1 MSFPQ
6 SVGRGR
12 GLART
17 RARSV
22 TIGALVAAAL
32 AARVMAADEAPVNA
46 PAALSAEQQALADRM
61 QAFQERTE
69 ASIFSRVTKLN
80 GDLALEE
87 RVFDY
92 DNAAHTVKVARGKV
106 VEKAGWYVNVTK
118 KAIPPFV
125 PEPLWSRYVEIN
137 VHPTTPHVGMLHATV
152 YVTYLA
158 NGKSVLAGYMDYVP
172 GVWHDDDNARLK
184 ESLDAV
190 YAKHGADITR
200 FRKQL
205 CESEFGAKKHRDRL
219 KAACV
224 GASLYDPPF
233 MEVNEANF
241 ALATEA
247 FDAFVGTYFD
257 ILGERRRQ
265 RYTSADIDE
274 RDAMRKR
281 WLEDQL
287 FADTMSMKVVPY
299 EVWSL
304 ANQAP
309 AVKF

>member
-1 MSFPQ
+1 MFFPR
-6 SVGRGR
+6 SPGVVL
-12 GLART
+12 GL
-17 RARSV
+17 
-22 TIGALVAAAL
+22 L
-32 AARVMAADEAPVNA
+32 ACAPLAGGVMAQDTTPATATQALTAD
-46 PAALSAEQQALADRM
+46 QQALADCM
-61 QAFQERTE
+61 QAFQARTE
-69 ASIFSRVTKLN
+69 EWIFARIGKFDGKV
-80 GDLALEE
+80 APEE

-92 DNAAHTVKVARGKV
+92 DNARHTVKVTRGKV
-106 VEKAGWYVNVTK
+106 VDKAGWYVNVTK

-125 PEPLWSRYVEIN
+125 PESLFSRYVEIN
-137 VHPTTPHVGMLHATV
+137 VHPQTPHVGMLHATV
-152 YVTYLA
+152 YLTYLA

-172 GVWHDDDNARLK
+172 GVWHNDDNARLK
-184 ESLDAV
+184 QSLDAV

-205 CESEFGAKKHRDRL
+205 CESAFGAKNHRDRL

-233 MEVNEANF
+233 MEIDEANF
-241 ALATEA
+241 ALVTEA
-247 FDAFVGTYFD
+247 FEAFVGTYFD
-257 ILGERRRQ
+257 ILEQRKRQ
-265 RYTSADIDE
+265 RFNAADIDA

-309 AVKF
+309 AVRF

>member
-1 MSFPQ
+1 MP
-6 SVGRGR
+6 
-12 GLART
+12 
-17 RARSV
+17 
-22 TIGALVAAAL
+22 VAARAQAVGVVLGLLAL
-32 AARVMAADEAPVNA
+32 ALLGDVMAQDSEPASAP
-46 PAALSAEQQALADRM
+46 PALTAGQQALADRM
-61 QAFQERTE
+61 QAFMERTE
-69 ASIFSRVTKLN
+69 QWIFARLAKLDGKRAS
-80 GDLALEE
+80 DE

-92 DNAAHTVKVARGKV
+92 DTATHTVKVTRGKV

-125 PEPLWSRYVEIN
+125 PEPLWSRYFEIN
-137 VHPTTPHVGMLHATV
+137 VHPQTPHVGMLHATV
-152 YVTYLA
+152 YFTYLA
-158 NGKSVLAGYMDYVP
+158 NGKSVIAGYMDYTP
-172 GVWHDDDNARLK
+172 GVWHDEDNARLK
-184 ESLDAV
+184 HSLDAV
-190 YAKHGADITR
+190 FTRRQVDITR

-205 CESEFGAKKHRDRL
+205 CESAFGAKNHRDRL

-233 MEVNEANF
+233 MEVNEANL
-241 ALATEA
+241 ALAAEG
-247 FDAFVGTYFD
+247 FEAFVGTYFD
-257 ILGERRRQ
+257 ILEERKRQ
-265 RYTSADIDE
+265 RYTAADIE
-274 RDAMRKR
+274 ARDAMRKR